1 MKSSLGKS
9 IFVYT
14 LSNLFSSALPFI
26 LLPFL
31 THYLSPKDYGIL
43 SNLTGFLAIVM
54 PLVLI
59 LSRLFSSY
67 YKKKLILNICEF
79 RNFINF
85 TFTN

>member
-54 PLVLI
+54 PLVG
-59 LSRLFSSY
+59 
-67 YKKKLILNICEF
+67 
-79 RNFINF
+79 INF
-85 TFTN
+85 V